1 MKYIYPIKQG
11 NLTFACDSAGYEMS
25 PQATTEN
32 LLSANQQPSLP
43 EGVEQHGKALRI
55 SFMYNGERCREIVSR
70 DNLDE
75 FSIALAARFRGQV
88 LEAIS
93 RGRFDYRA
101 FFPESRH
108 AQAINQEQTA
118 SRSKTNSLAN
128 MTVRE
133 GVESWLETQR
143 SGKAKSTAVNYSS
156 RAKHVLNAFGEKR
169 LADVTTQELQQFR
182 NRLVRS
188 RENPQG
194 VSPKTVND
202 VLIVVRG
209 VWFDASRNGI
219 TSGNRAEGIE
229 NHLLERESKADPF
242 SLDEMQQLLNGDA
255 GQRRTSRML
264 VLNCWLGLS
273 RSELISLAVE
283 DVDLKRK
290 KLKVNRAHV
299 HGEHKA
305 PKVKARRREIDLL
318 EPAIELLEEILADT
332 QHHCMQSLDI
342 TCLDNLSLRHETVHL
357 LFTNPHTGKP
367 WSQSA
372 LDRWFKTH
380 TEAVG
385 VRYRGLNQCR
395 HTFASRALSH
405 FAPTEWVIKQ
415 LGHTDDQMLKDHY
428 AEWIPEETGLPLNQV
443 DALNEAMCAGW
454 PAC

>member
-1 MKYIYPIKQG
+1 MNSQAKI
-11 NLTFACDSAGYEMS
+11 TS
-25 PQATTEN
+25 PEQA
-32 LLSANQQPSLP
+32 SHKPCLP
-43 EGVEQHGKALRI
+43 AGVERHGKSLRI
-55 SFMYNGERCREIVSR
+55 TFSYGGKRCREIVAR

-194 VSPKTVND
+194 VSPKTAND

-219 TSGNRAEGIE
+219 TSSNRAEGVE

-242 SLDEMQQLLNGDA
+242 SLDEMQQLLNGDPS
-255 GQRRTSRML
+255 QRITARML

-273 RSELISLAVE
+273 RSELVALAAE
-283 DVDLKRK
+283 DIDLRRK
-290 KLKVNRAHV
+290 KLKVSRAHV

-305 PKVKARRREIDLL
+305 PKVRAREREIDLL
-318 EPAIELLEEILADT
+318 EPAIELLNEILADT
-332 QHHCMQSLDI
+332 EHLYMQSLEI
-342 TCLDNLSLRHETVHL
+342 TLKGMPGPRNTTAFDMNITGQNDHISCRDLRRK
-357 LFTNPHTGKP
+357 G
-367 WSQSA
+367 
-372 LDRWFKTH
+372 
-380 TEAVG
+380 
-385 VRYRGLNQCR
+385 
-395 HTFASRALSH
+395 
-405 FAPTEWVIKQ
+405 
-415 LGHTDDQMLKDHY
+415 
-428 AEWIPEETGLPLNQV
+428 AEFQV
-443 DALNEAMCAGW
+443 QI
-454 PAC
+454 

>member
-1 MKYIYPIKQG
+1 MNSHAKI
-11 NLTFACDSAGYEMS
+11 TS
-25 PQATTEN
+25 PEQA
-32 LLSANQQPSLP
+32 SHKPCLP
-43 EGVEQHGKALRI
+43 AGVERHGKSLRI
-55 SFMYNGERCREIVSR
+55 TFSYGGKRCREIVAR

-93 RGRFDYRA
+93 TGRFDYGV
-101 FFPESRH
+101 FFPESR
-108 AQAINQEQTA
+108 QAKIMNQEQVA
-118 SRSKTNSLAN
+118 SLGQTNSLAN

-156 RAKHVLNAFGEKR
+156 RARHVLDAFGEKR
-169 LADVTTQELQQFR
+169 LADVTTQELQQLR

-194 VSPKTVND
+194 ISPKTAND
-202 VLIVVRG
+202 VLTVVRG

-219 TSGNRAEGIE
+219 TNGNRAEGIE
-229 NHLLERESKADPF
+229 NHLQERESKADPF

-318 EPAIELLEEILADT
+318 EPAIELLEEILTET
-332 QHHCMQSLDI
+332 QHHSMQSLDI
-342 TCLDNLSLRHETVHL
+342 TCLDNLSLRHETVNL

-372 LDRWFKTH
+372 LDRWFKAH
-380 TEAVG
+380 TETVG

-454 PAC
+454 SAC